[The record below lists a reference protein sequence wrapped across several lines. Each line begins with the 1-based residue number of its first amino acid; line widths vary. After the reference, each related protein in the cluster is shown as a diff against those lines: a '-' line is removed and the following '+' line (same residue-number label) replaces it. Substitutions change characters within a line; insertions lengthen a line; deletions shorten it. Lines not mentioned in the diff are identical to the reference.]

1 MEIPRLEPYALFIHS
16 EALFPQS
23 SGCACGDSRIWL
35 DETSRH
41 TWWAVVMSGTELGR
55 QTTETVARVARFE
68 KSSKGRGATVIA
80 AQSHSRSH
88 LGD

>member
-23 SGCACGDSRIWL
+23 SWCAFGDSRIWL

-41 TWWAVVMSGTELGR
+41 T
-55 QTTETVARVARFE
+55 
-68 KSSKGRGATVIA
+68 
-80 AQSHSRSH
+80 
-88 LGD
+88 